1 MSEPQ
6 TLETLITEY
15 QHIRAQRQELSK
27 TDKALKEQLDEIE
40 LQLMVALD
48 KTGLDNAT
56 VRGVGQVIKSQEIVP
71 NITDWD
77 DFNAFARDN
86 DMLYLFQRRLNA
98 TAYRELLAQGVE
110 VRGLE
115 PTTVAKITVRKA

>member
-1 MSEPQ
+1 MSESQ

-15 QHIRAQRQELSK
+15 QRIRAQRQELSK

-77 DFNAFARDN
+77 DFNASARDN

-110 VRGLE
+110 VRGRE
-115 PTTVAKITVRKA
+115 PTTVTKITVRKA